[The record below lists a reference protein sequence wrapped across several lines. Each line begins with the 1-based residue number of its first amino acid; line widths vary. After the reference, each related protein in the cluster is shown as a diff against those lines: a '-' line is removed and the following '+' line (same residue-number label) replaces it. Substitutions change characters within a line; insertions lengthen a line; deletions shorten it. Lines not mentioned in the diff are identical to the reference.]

1 MNIDITDYLDS
12 WINYHVE
19 CALRT
24 RNRAKLNADGWR
36 KLRQYHLEQYVKSV
50 ESPFF
55 FMFALKYKHKNIYR
69 NIACANEVYKVTLKK
84 RAEHFE
90 EKRYVK

>member
-36 KLRQYHLEQYVKSV
+36 KLRQYHLEQYVKGV

-55 FMFALKYKHKNIYR
+55 FVFVLKFKYTKVFNQIPHGNLIYT
-69 NIACANEVYKVTLKK
+69 NTL
-84 RAEHFE
+84 
-90 EKRYVK
+90 EKRNKLFKVVK